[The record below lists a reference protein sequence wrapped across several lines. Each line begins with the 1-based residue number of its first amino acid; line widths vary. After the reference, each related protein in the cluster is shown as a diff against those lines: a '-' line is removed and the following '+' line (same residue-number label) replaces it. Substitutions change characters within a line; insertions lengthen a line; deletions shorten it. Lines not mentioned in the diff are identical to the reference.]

1 MTKYIQFLSLSTG
14 YIPGTIPP
22 QFGALCEPIEMLGS
36 DGVYP
41 LDGRWCSATVH
52 RKAREVGVLRK
63 AVGYR
68 LCHGLTSNGW
78 TQQSKDFLLENP
90 S

>member
-22 QFGALCEPIEMLGS
+22 QFGGPCTPIETLGS
-36 DGVYP
+36 DGIYP
-41 LDGRWCSATVH
+41 LDGRWCNATVH
-52 RKAREVGVLRK
+52 RKAREVGTLRK